1 MNSDAKHAQDD
12 DEYLDD
18 DGRIMTV
25 VADDDEEPEADSKS
39 SSQRL
44 SSSSRHRG
52 IGLDLGFCSE
62 KPSEKKQNVQE
73 DSILVIFELPDGS
86 QGEARFKLGQ
96 TVEVLKSYVDTE
108 YRIPMMDQ
116 RLFLENTL
124 MMDPLSL
131 CGFPEA
137 KGTTTNNA
145 EIQSLRLLCIVLLIH
160 VYQQLSC

>member
-1 MNSDAKHAQDD
+1 MMNSDAKHAQND
-12 DEYLDD
+12 DEFLDGD
-18 DGRIMTV
+18 DGRIMSID
-25 VADDDEEPEADSKS
+25 ADGDEDPEADSKS
-39 SSQRL
+39 SSQRQ

-52 IGLDLGFCSE
+52 VGLDLGFCVDNKPGE
-62 KPSEKKQNVQE
+62 KKPSAQE

-116 RLFLENTL
+116 RLFLEDRL

-131 CGFPEA
+131 CDFAEA
-137 KGTTTNNA
+137 KGT
-145 EIQSLRLLCIVLLIH
+145 IIC
-160 VYQQLSC
+160 

>member
-1 MNSDAKHAQDD
+1 MNSDAKHSGDD
-12 DEYLDD
+12 DEFLGDD
-18 DGRIMTV
+18 DGRIMAIE
-25 VADDDEEPEADSKS
+25 ADGDEDPEADSKS

-52 IGLDLGFCSE
+52 IGLDLGFCSD
-62 KPSEKKQNVQE
+62 KPSEKKPNVQE

-116 RLFLENTL
+116 RLFLEDRL

-131 CGFPEA
+131 CDFAEA
-137 KGTTTNNA
+137 KGTTTT
-145 EIQSLRLLCIVLLIH
+145 CF
-160 VYQQLSC
+160 